1 MSAPPPPNGSNG
13 QPGQAPAKR
22 PFRRPRPANPLVA
35 RGRNDPSKQM
45 NRPAST
51 HKPSATVIAKAGP
64 SKDPVD
70 ALREQD
76 YQKLQDFDARR
87 KLNDGWT
94 DPAPPN
100 VVEYPL
106 MISKRSLMEMRFH
119 VMRLSRVKGTH
130 ADQSPQGVDPTDPEE
145 FSRPVTLHRRDPR
158 QPAPGRLVPEEEDV
172 KMSPPPPEPT
182 NDDKEAERLAQIK
195 ADKDAQRA
203 ADLALIAPTIKPN
216 EPPAAQKKPIPQKKE
231 KAFSSHR
238 QTKKSYDP
246 KTSELRYEE
255 ALPWHLED
263 ADGKNVWVGQYVAAL
278 SQANVGLVISGE
290 GFKMVPLEKYY
301 KFTSKPHFKAFSIE
315 QAESIMKQ
323 NVAIGPHKMTE
334 EKKEKMKLEQE
345 IAATR
350 DFLRG
355 GRATK
360 VKKESNTYRSAP
372 RSEKL
377 DQDDIDMSGDE
388 FQDDDE
394 NHTFEKER
402 DEETKEAKERLRR
415 NHLGANLFG
424 DANEKEVEKEEA
436 EEELM
441 EQLRKEEGKR
451 VRKALARRE
460 KHLIYQSDSDKDN
473 PYDSSS
479 SSESEPDEEKELKEK
494 EAKEKEAKEAKDKE
508 AKEKEAKE
516 VKDKEKLSVGT
527 IAKGSTTPSGKHKQ
541 GKSLKRPGSPNLSES
556 SENEASR
563 KKAKKL
569 ATGSVLPSRSS
580 TPVPGQQRAK
590 GLGGSTSD
598 GEATGGEMSDGGIKR
613 TRVKLGATGSSSRGT
628 PVGSRAG
635 SPIPGS
641 GSKPVSPTKTGS
653 PKSGVV
659 TPEEIVSALAANPQG
674 IAIGDLLKRYF
685 SDRVGT
691 GENQIHRKEF
701 ISLVVRHSQ
710 LDKADKL
717 LRMKPSK

>member
-1 MSAPPPPNGSNG
+1 MSAPPPPNAPNG
-13 QPGQAPAKR
+13 QPGQAAKR
-22 PFRRPRPANPLVA
+22 PYRRPRAVNPLVA

-51 HKPSATVIAKAGP
+51 VKPSATVIAKAGP
-64 SKDPVD
+64 SKDPVE

-76 YQKLQDFDARR
+76 YQKLKDFESRR
-87 KLNDGWT
+87 KLNGGWT

-106 MISKRSLMEMRFH
+106 MVSKRALMEARFH
-119 VMRLSRVKGTH
+119 VMRLSRAKAV
-130 ADQSPQGVDPTDPEE
+130 QGDPINGIDPTDPEQ

-158 QPAPGRLVPEEEDV
+158 QPAAARVVPEEEEV
-172 KMSPPPPEPT
+172 KETPPPPEPT
-182 NDDKEAERLAQIK
+182 TDDKEAERLAQIK
-195 ADKDAQRA
+195 ADKEAQRA
-203 ADLALIAPTIKPN
+203 ADLAQIAPIIKPN
-216 EPPAAQKKPIPQKKE
+216 EPPAQKKPQPQKKE
-231 KAFSSHR
+231 KAFTSHR
-238 QTKKSYDP
+238 QTKKDYDP

-334 EKKEKMKLEQE
+334 EKKEQMKLEQE

-402 DEETKEAKERLRR
+402 DEETKEAKERQRR

-424 DANEKEVEKEEA
+424 DANEKQVEKEEA

-460 KHLIYQSDSDKDN
+460 KHLMYQSDSDDKDN

-479 SSESEPDEEKELKEK
+479 SSESEPDEEKEAKEKEAKEK
-494 EAKEKEAKEAKDKE
+494 EAKEKEAKEAKE
-508 AKEKEAKE
+508 
-516 VKDKEKLSVGT
+516 KEKLAVGAS
-527 IAKGSTTPSGKHKQ
+527 AKGSGTSPGKNKQ

-569 ATGSVLPSRSS
+569 ATGSVQPSRSG
-580 TPVPGQQRAK
+580 TPVPGQRAK
-590 GLGGSTSD
+590 GPGGATSD
-598 GEATGGEMSDGGIKR
+598 GEATGGEMSDGGIKKNR
-613 TRVKLGATGSSSRGT
+613 LKLGATGSSSRGT

-641 GSKPVSPTKTGS
+641 GSKPGS
-653 PKSGVV
+653 PIKADSPKPGVV
-659 TPEEIVSALAANPQG
+659 TPDEIVAALAANPQG

-710 LDKADKL
+710 LDKVDKL
-717 LRMKPSK
+717 LRMKPTK

>member
-1 MSAPPPPNGSNG
+1 MSAPPPPNAPNG
-13 QPGQAPAKR
+13 QPGQAPKR
-22 PFRRPRPANPLVA
+22 PYRKPRAVNPLVA

-51 HKPSATVIAKAGP
+51 VKPSATVIAKAGP
-64 SKDPVD
+64 SKDPVE

-76 YQKLQDFDARR
+76 FQKLKDFEARR
-87 KLNDGWT
+87 KLNGGWT

-106 MISKRSLMEMRFH
+106 MVSKRALMEARFH
-119 VMRLSRVKGTH
+119 VMRLSRAKAV
-130 ADQSPQGVDPTDPEE
+130 QGDPVNGIDPTDPEQ
-145 FSRPVTLHRRDPR
+145 FSRPVTLQRRDPR
-158 QPAPGRLVPEEEDV
+158 QPAAARVVPEEEEV
-172 KMSPPPPEPT
+172 KPSPPPPEPT
-182 NDDKEAERLAQIK
+182 TDDKEAERLAQIK
-195 ADKDAQRA
+195 ADKEAQRA
-203 ADLALIAPTIKPN
+203 ADLAQIAPTIKPN
-216 EPPAAQKKPIPQKKE
+216 EPPAQKKPQPQKKE
-231 KAFSSHR
+231 KAFTSHR
-238 QTKKSYDP
+238 QTKKDYDP

-323 NVAIGPHKMTE
+323 NIAIGPHKMTE
-334 EKKEKMKLEQE
+334 EKKEQMKLEQE

-402 DEETKEAKERLRR
+402 DEETKEAKERQRR

-424 DANEKEVEKEEA
+424 DANEKQVEKEEA

-460 KHLIYQSDSDKDN
+460 KHLMYQSDSDDKDN

-479 SSESEPDEEKELKEK
+479 VSLSPLSSQ
-494 EAKEKEAKEAKDKE
+494 
-508 AKEKEAKE
+508 
-516 VKDKEKLSVGT
+516 
-527 IAKGSTTPSGKHKQ
+527 GSPANSIYRARNRSLTRKRKPRRKRPKRRRRRRKKRRKPRRR
-541 GKSLKRPGSPNLSES
+541 KSLP
-556 SENEASR
+556 
-563 KKAKKL
+563 
-569 ATGSVLPSRSS
+569 
-580 TPVPGQQRAK
+580 
-590 GLGGSTSD
+590 
-598 GEATGGEMSDGGIKR
+598 
-613 TRVKLGATGSSSRGT
+613 
-628 PVGSRAG
+628 
-635 SPIPGS
+635 
-641 GSKPVSPTKTGS
+641 
-653 PKSGVV
+653 
-659 TPEEIVSALAANPQG
+659 
-674 IAIGDLLKRYF
+674 
-685 SDRVGT
+685 
-691 GENQIHRKEF
+691 
-701 ISLVVRHSQ
+701 
-710 LDKADKL
+710 
-717 LRMKPSK
+717 